1 MQMVMETKAGLEAGV
16 IGSGHSIV
24 ASRLDAQRSIAGW
37 ASEQMGG
44 LSYLMFIRKL
54 VSSLCAAQPLSKS
67 ALTSGCARETD
78 ALRLCWLP
86 ARHGSDARQHCCGLL
101 GGASPC
107 QQGWPH
113 AP

>member
-1 MQMVMETKAGLEAGV
+1 MPICSSCFSKHLLTNDTRFIWSRLQMVMETKAGLEAGV

-54 VSSLCAAQPLSKS
+54 VSLLCAAQAAFKSTGDKPLSMR
-67 ALTSGCARETD
+67 CA
-78 ALRLCWLP
+78 
-86 ARHGSDARQHCCGLL
+86 
-101 GGASPC
+101 
-107 QQGWPH
+107 
-113 AP
+113 